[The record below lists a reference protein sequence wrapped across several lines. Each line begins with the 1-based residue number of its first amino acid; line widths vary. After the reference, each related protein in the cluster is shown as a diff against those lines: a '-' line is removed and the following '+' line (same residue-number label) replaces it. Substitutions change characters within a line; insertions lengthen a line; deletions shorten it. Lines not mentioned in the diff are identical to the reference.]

1 MVGEKAF
8 FNRMPQAYPLYTA
21 LKRTVLSRQ
30 PDTTI
35 VIQKSQIA
43 FKNKHP
49 FMMVWLPIRTIKDRP
64 SIYIVVSFGLDRA
77 LTHPRIIQGIQTA
90 PQRFMHHTLISDLA
104 QIDETFC
111 SWIDESAYFA
121 RHH

>member
-21 LKRTVLSRQ
+21 LKRTVLSHQ
-30 PDTTI
+30 PDSVI
-35 VIQKSQIA
+35 VIQKSQIL

-49 FMMVWLPIRTIKDRP
+49 FLTVWLPAR
-64 SIYIVVSFGLDRA
+64 SINDQPTVYIVVSFGLDRA
-77 LTHPRIIQGIQTA
+77 ISHPRLIQGLHKS
-90 PQRFMHHTLISDLA
+90 PQRIMHHTLINDVT
-104 QIDETFC
+104 QIDEPLV
-111 SWIDESAYFA
+111 SWIDESAWLS

>member
-30 PDTTI
+30 PDTVI
-35 VIQKSQIA
+35 VVQKSQIA
-43 FKNKHP
+43 FKNKHS
-49 FMMVWLPIRTIKDRP
+49 FMMVWLPIRSIKDRP
-64 SIYIVVSFGLDRA
+64 AIYIVVSFGLDRP
-77 LTHPRIIQGIQTA
+77 LVHPRIIQGIQTA
-90 PQRFMHHTLISDLA
+90 PQRFMHHTLISDPA
-104 QIDETFC
+104 QIDETMLA
-111 SWIDESAYFA
+111 WIDESAYFG

>member
-30 PDTTI
+30 PDTQI

-49 FMMVWLPIRTIKDRP
+49 FLMVWCPIRTIKDRP
-64 SIYIVVSFGLDRA
+64 AVYIVVSFGLDRA
-77 LTHPRIIQGIQTA
+77 ITHPRIIQGIQTA
-90 PQRFMHHTLISDLA
+90 PQRIMHHTLISEVS
-104 QIDETFC
+104 QIDETLC
-111 SWIDESAYFA
+111 AWIDESAYFG

>member
-8 FNRMPQAYPLYTA
+8 FKRMPQAYPLYTA

-30 PDTTI
+30 PDTQI

-43 FKNKHP
+43 FRNKHP
-49 FMMVWLPIRTIKDRP
+49 FLMVWLPLRSMKERP
-64 SIYIVVSFGLDRA
+64 AVYIVVSFGLDHA
-77 LTHPRIIQGIQTA
+77 ISHPRIIQGLQSA
-90 PQRFMHHTLISDLA
+90 PQRYMHHTLISEVEQL
-104 QIDETFC
+104 DETFLT
-111 SWIDESAYFA
+111 WLDESAWFA

>member
-21 LKRTVLSRQ
+21 LKRAVLSRQ
-30 PDTTI
+30 PDTLI

-43 FKNKHP
+43 FRNKHP
-49 FMMVWLPIRTIKDRP
+49 FMMVWLPVRSIKDRP
-64 SIYIVVSFGLDRA
+64 AVYLVVSFGLDRA
-77 LTHPRIIQGIQTA
+77 ITHPRIIQGVQTA
-90 PQRFMHHTLISDLA
+90 PQRHMHHTLISDPM
-104 QIDETFC
+104 QIDDTFLA
-111 SWIDESAYFA
+111 WIDESAYFG